1 MNRIRDKIIEIEKFL
16 KELEVSIPKSLEDYK
31 NDFKLRAIG
40 ERYFEKIVEAMSD
53 LSFLIIKE
61 KKLKQPEEEEN
72 VFDDS
77 LVLPERKEDQ
87 IVSLEKFSDP
97 NFLPTRDQIIKAFP
111 DWHQW
116 FEFCFNKEN
125 PTFEFLNNE
134 YLESLTEYFI
144 DKNKSFFNNSNRYY
158 H

>member
-72 VFDDS
+72 VFEILMNNNIISRDLAERFKKAKGMRNILSHQYGNIDDEVVFDS
-77 LVLPERKEDQ
+77 ITKELQKDVNEF
-87 IVSLEKFSDP
+87 IE
-97 NFLPTRDQIIKAFP
+97 IISK
-111 DWHQW
+111 
-116 FEFCFNKEN
+116 
-125 PTFEFLNNE
+125 LI
-134 YLESLTEYFI
+134 S
-144 DKNKSFFNNSNRYY
+144 
-158 H
+158 

>member
-72 VFDDS
+72 VFEILMNNNIISRDLAERFKKAKGMRNILSHQYGNIDDEVVFDS
-77 LVLPERKEDQ
+77 ITKELQKDVNEF
-87 IVSLEKFSDP
+87 IE
-97 NFLPTRDQIIKAFP
+97 IISK
-111 DWHQW
+111 
-116 FEFCFNKEN
+116 
-125 PTFEFLNNE
+125 
-134 YLESLTEYFI
+134 
-144 DKNKSFFNNSNRYY
+144 
-158 H
+158 